1 MRIPVLTAIP
11 GASWEA
17 DLVAQLSRADH
28 GVTVIRRC
36 ADVAELLSTAASGTA
51 RAALISTDL
60 RRLDRD
66 TIGRLASAGVAAVGL
81 VRPGDSAAEHQ
92 LRRLGVHRIVAV
104 DAGAAEV
111 ARAVVQAVAEALVPD
126 DVSTGDPAA
135 ALPVPQ
141 PPLRPPPPP
150 PGRGRIVAVW
160 GPAGAP
166 GRTTVSIGL
175 ADETARLGVS
185 TLLVDADVYG
195 GTVAQTLGLLDE
207 SAGLVVACH
216 AAARG
221 RFDVADLAGLSH
233 RLRPTLRVLTGAVRA
248 DRWPELRPTAML
260 AVLEQA
266 RHLAAATF
274 VDCGFCL
281 EQDEELAYDTAAPRR
296 NGATLAVLRAADT
309 VVCVGSA
316 DPVGLRRLV
325 RGLDELRQVAPGVE
339 PLVVVNR
346 VRATVVPG
354 EPRREIDAALHRWA
368 GVAASAYLP
377 AAPAVVDTAMRTGA
391 TLAEA
396 APDSPLRRSV
406 ADLARTLAGVPA
418 PADRRRRL
426 LPTHRRGRRPG
437 RRAGLLPGR
446 R

>member
-1 MRIPVLTAIP
+1 MRIPVITAVP
-11 GASWEA
+11 GAEWEA
-17 DLVAQLSRADH
+17 ELVAQLGRENH

-36 ADVAELLSTAASGTA
+36 VDVAELLSTAASGTA
-51 RAALISTDL
+51 RAALVSTDL

-66 TIGRLASAGVAAVGL
+66 TVGQLISAGVAAVG
-81 VRPGDSAAEHQ
+81 VVHPGDVAAVHL
-92 LRRLGVHRIVAV
+92 LRQLGVHRIVPA
-104 DAGAAEV
+104 DAGAEAI
-111 ARAVVQAVAEALVPD
+111 ARAVVQAVADAMVTD
-126 DVSTGDPAA
+126 DVSTGDPAMA
-135 ALPVPQ
+135 FPVLGPV
-141 PPLRPPPPP
+141 LRPPPPP

-160 GPAGAP
+160 GPTGAP

-195 GTVAQTLGLLDE
+195 GTVAQMLGLLDE
-207 SAGLVVACH
+207 SAGLAIGCH
-216 AAARG
+216 AAASG
-221 RFDVADLAGLSH
+221 RFDTADLAGLSR
-233 RLRPTLRVLTGAVRA
+233 RLRPTLRVLTGPARA
-248 DRWPELRPTAML
+248 DRWPELRPTAVL

-266 RHLAAATF
+266 RHLSAATF

-296 NGATLAVLRAADT
+296 NGATVAVLRAADT

-325 RGLDELRQVAPGVE
+325 RGIEELKQAVQGVQ

-354 EPRREIDAALHRWA
+354 EPRREIDAALRRWA
-368 GVAASAYLP
+368 GVAARAYLP

-406 ADLARTLAGVPA
+406 AELARQLAGLPA
-418 PADRRRRL
+418 TDDGRRRL
-426 LPTHRRGRRPG
+426 RLARRR
-437 RRAGLLPGR
+437 
-446 R
+446 

>member
-1 MRIPVLTAIP
+1 MQIPVLTAVP
-11 GASWEA
+11 GAPWEA
-17 DLVAQLSRADH
+17 DLVAQLDRADH
-28 GVTVIRRC
+28 GVTVVRRC
-36 ADVAELLSTAASGTA
+36 VDVAELLSTAASGTA
-51 RAALISTDL
+51 RAALVSTDL

-66 TIGRLASAGVAAVGL
+66 TIGRLTSAGVAAVGL
-81 VRPGDSAAEHQ
+81 VHPGDAAAEHRLRQ
-92 LRRLGVHRIVAV
+92 LGLHRIVPA
-104 DAGAAEV
+104 DAGAEAV
-111 ARAVVQAVAEALVPD
+111 ARAVVQAVAEALVAG
-126 DVSTGDPAA
+126 DVSTGDPAT
-135 ALPVPQ
+135 ALPTLWPV
-141 PPLRPPPPP
+141 LRPPPPP

-160 GPAGAP
+160 GPTGAP

-195 GTVAQTLGLLDE
+195 GTVAQMLGLLDE
-207 SAGLVVACH
+207 SAGLAVGCH
-216 AAARG
+216 AAAGG
-221 RFDVADLAGLSH
+221 RLDLAGLAGLSR
-233 RLRPTLRVLTGAVRA
+233 RLRPTLRVLTGPARA
-248 DRWPELRPTAML
+248 DRWPELRPAAVL

-266 RHLAAATF
+266 RHLAAATV

-296 NGATLAVLRAADT
+296 NGATVAVLRAADT

-325 RGLDELRQVAPGVE
+325 RGLDELREAVPGVE

-354 EPRREIDAALHRWA
+354 QPRREIDAALRRWA
-368 GVAASAYLP
+368 GVGASAYLP

-396 APDSPLRRSV
+396 APDSPLRRSI
-406 ADLARTLAGVPA
+406 ADLAGRLAGVPA
-418 PADRRRRL
+418 GEDRRRRL
-426 LPTHRRGRRPG
+426 RLARRR
-437 RRAGLLPGR
+437 
-446 R
+446 

>member
-1 MRIPVLTAIP
+1 MRISVLTAVP
-11 GASWEA
+11 GAPWEA
-17 DLVAQLSRADH
+17 DLVAQLGRADH
-28 GVTVIRRC
+28 GLTVVRRC
-36 ADVAELLSTAASGTA
+36 ADIAELLSVAASGTV
-51 RAALISTDL
+51 RAALVSLDL

-66 TIGRLASAGVAAVGL
+66 TVGRLASAGVATVGV
-81 VRPGDSAAEHQ
+81 VRPGDAAAEQQ
-92 LRRLGVHRIVAV
+92 LRRLGVHRIVPA
-104 DAGAAEV
+104 DAAAAAV
-111 ARAVVQAVAEALVPD
+111 ARTVVQAVADTLVTD

-135 ALPVPQ
+135 ALPLQQ
-141 PPLRPPPPP
+141 PVLRPPPPP
-150 PGRGRIVAVW
+150 PGRGRVVAVW

-207 SAGLVVACH
+207 SAGLVVGCH
-216 AAARG
+216 AAAHG
-221 RFDVADLAGLSH
+221 RFDVADLAGLSR
-233 RLRPTLRVLTGAVRA
+233 RLGPTLRVLTGPVRA
-248 DRWPELRPTAML
+248 DRWPELRPA
-260 AVLEQA
+260 AVLSVLDQA
-266 RHLAAATF
+266 RHLAAAT
-274 VDCGFCL
+274 VIDCGFCL

-296 NGATLAVLRAADT
+296 NGATVAVLRAADT

-325 RGLDELRQVAPGVE
+325 RGLDELRAAVPGVE

-354 EPRREIDAALHRWA
+354 EPRREIDAALRRWA
-368 GVAASAYLP
+368 GVAATAYLP
-377 AAPAVVDTAMRTGA
+377 AAPAVVDTAMRTGR

-396 APDSPLRRSV
+396 APDSPLRRGI

-418 PADRRRRL
+418 PPGRRRRL
-426 LPTHRRGRRPG
+426 LSTRRR
-437 RRAGLLPGR
+437 
-446 R
+446 

>member
-1 MRIPVLTAIP
+1 MRIPVLTAVP
-11 GASWEA
+11 GAAWEA
-17 DLVAQLSRADH
+17 DLVAQLHRADH
-28 GVTVIRRC
+28 GVSVVRRC
-36 ADVAELLSTAASGTA
+36 VDVAELLSTAASGIA
-51 RAALISTDL
+51 RAALVSTDL

-81 VRPGDSAAEHQ
+81 VEPGDAAAERS
-92 LRRLGVHRIVAV
+92 LRRLGVQRIVPA
-104 DAGAAEV
+104 DAGAGTV
-111 ARAVVQAVAEALVPD
+111 ARVIAQAVADALVTD

-135 ALPVPQ
+135 ALPTLKPG
-141 PPLRPPPPP
+141 LRPPPPP

-160 GPAGAP
+160 GPTGAP
-166 GRTTVSIGL
+166 GRTTVSVGL

-195 GTVAQTLGLLDE
+195 GAVAQVLGLLDE
-207 SAGLVVACH
+207 SAGLAVGCH
-216 AAARG
+216 AAAGG
-221 RFDVADLAGLSH
+221 RLDTAELAGLSR
-233 RLRPTLRVLTGAVRA
+233 RLRPTLRVLTGPARA
-248 DRWPELRPTAML
+248 DRWPELRPAAVL

-296 NGATLAVLRAADT
+296 NGVTVAVLRAADT

-325 RGLDELRQVAPGVE
+325 RGLDELREAVPGVE

-346 VRATVVPG
+346 VRPTVVPG
-354 EPRREIDAALHRWA
+354 APRREIDAALRRWA
-368 GVAASAYLP
+368 GVEASAYLP
-377 AAPAVVDTAMRTGA
+377 AAPAVVDTAMRTGS

-406 ADLARTLAGVPA
+406 ADLARRLAGA
-418 PADRRRRL
+418 PAEQDRRRRL
-426 LPTHRRGRRPG
+426 RPARRR
-437 RRAGLLPGR
+437 
-446 R
+446 